1 MKEDHEHEHEHDNE
15 HDKNHSLVDFLAGDQ
30 RERLKSVHLTSRLE
44 KYASMHQR
52 ADEMSEYLQSLSL
65 EGKKEVPHQLALAR
79 SLHNCGDWLHFR
91 DYYTI
96 DETRLHRANFC
107 KKHLLC
113 PLCAAR
119 RGSKATMAYMK
130 RFSVLLQ
137 QDPDLKA
144 YLVTLT
150 TSNGPDLQ
158 ERYEHL
164 RSSLR
169 RQTEM
174 RKQALHGLRSPIEMN
189 KALGGVGS
197 IEVKKGSGS
206 GTWHIHQHSIWLCH
220 ERPYE
225 TRLSENWLYI
235 TGDSYIVDVKKIDHE
250 NPLTGFLEVFAY
262 AVKASCMNLP
272 DTLEAFKVL
281 SSKRLINSFGIF
293 RGVEIPEDLT
303 DGTPDEDLPFVDLFY
318 QYFKGS
324 GYSNVQAI
332 KHKTRDKR

>member
-1 MKEDHEHEHEHDNE
+1 MKDDHEHDHEHDNE
-15 HDKNHSLVDFLAGDQ
+15 HDKNHSLVDFLAGDS
-30 RERLKSVHLTSRLE
+30 RERLKAVHLISRLE
-44 KYASMHQR
+44 KYASMHKR
-52 ADEMSEYLQSLSL
+52 ADEMSEYLLSL
-65 EGKKEVPHQLALAR
+65 ISQGKKEVPHQLALAR

-113 PLCAAR
+113 PLCASR

-144 YLVTLT
+144 YLVTHT
-150 TSNGPDLQ
+150 VKDGEDLQ
-158 ERYEHL
+158 ERYDHL
-164 RSSLR
+164 KGFLR
-169 RQTEM
+169 RQTKARHEASLGK
-174 RKQALHGLRSPIEMN
+174 RPLIEMN

-197 IEVKKGSGS
+197 IEVKKGKKSGL
-206 GTWHIHQHSIWLCH
+206 WHPHHHAIWLCH

-225 TRLSENWLYI
+225 TRLSDELLKL
-235 TGDSYIVDVKKIDHE
+235 TGDSFIVDVAEID
-250 NPLTGFLEVFAY
+250 NADPLTGFLEVFAY

-281 SSKRLINSFGIF
+281 SSQRLINSFGIF

-303 DGTPDEDLPFVDLFY
+303 DGTPDEDLPFVDLFF
-318 QYFKGS
+318 QYFKSS